1 MKKATIL
8 LILCGLLSCKKESPL
23 QSAAVCGVK
32 NAAEN
37 LPWLKKRIREEMS
50 GGLLSVYYQEVEGE
64 TVLMVQPSLSSCAF
78 CELYSCAGARIR
90 LENRT
95 EEERRR
101 FMEALM
107 KEPKLLWTSTGP

>member
-37 LPWLKKRIREEMS
+37 LPWLKKRITEDPHA
-50 GGLLSVYYQEVEGE
+50 GVLSVYYQEVEGE
-64 TVLMVQPSLSSCAF
+64 TVLVVQPSLSSCAY
-78 CELYSCAGARIR
+78 CELYTCAGERIR
-90 LENRT
+90 LEDRT

-101 FMEALM
+101 FLEALM
-107 KEPKLLWTSTGP
+107 KEPKVLWPKP